1 MKTTGAPQARCARLV
16 SRAGGPRCPLFARR
30 PSPRTCL
37 PSAPPGIPPGS
48 FPRSILRRSKSAA
61 GTGWPSVGRLRIS
74 RQRTARNIFHRSS
87 APSSPHTDPTAT
99 QVFHDHGGQSNKF
112 LSKVGRL
119 GRVAF
124 SRRLNNGVSLPAAK
138 HAALGTL
145 PRHFIS
151 YANVIL
157 RTRLSTK
164 RQNFR
169 APRHSMCTFEA
180 TLVCLLFA
188 HQVLTAAAASTLY
201 SAILWR
207 ACMLSSSI
215 LVCT

>member
-1 MKTTGAPQARCARLV
+1 MAEILLIRFLSEVIAKKPNWTLCPGRTIRRSNYSGRAIPREQNHSHSLSSKWRHAKIVSVPERVKTTGAPQARCARLV
-16 SRAGGPRCPLFARR
+16 SRAGAPRCPLFARR

-74 RQRTARNIFHRSS
+74 RQRTARNTFHRSS

-138 HAALGTL
+138 HAALDTL

-151 YANVIL
+151 
-157 RTRLSTK
+157 
-164 RQNFR
+164 
-169 APRHSMCTFEA
+169 
-180 TLVCLLFA
+180 
-188 HQVLTAAAASTLY
+188 
-201 SAILWR
+201 
-207 ACMLSSSI
+207 
-215 LVCT
+215 